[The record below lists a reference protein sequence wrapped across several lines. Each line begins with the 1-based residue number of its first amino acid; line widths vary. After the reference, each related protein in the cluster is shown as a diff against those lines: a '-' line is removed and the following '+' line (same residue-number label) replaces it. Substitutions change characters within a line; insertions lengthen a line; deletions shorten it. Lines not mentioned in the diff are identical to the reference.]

1 MSGNDDIF
9 EAMEEKYGSAFVQ
22 DVRDRLAVCESREI
36 QYLEMKQMNE
46 IMFRFRERLRG
57 IVDLYR
63 GWQAEY
69 HRETDTVERVY
80 KSYEGQFIRRQ
91 LNDAWR
97 LYLTA
102 NKDYHEMYRA
112 YMGQIQEKT
121 QAGYVSFPASYSS
134 GKKAA

>member
-1 MSGNDDIF
+1 MPGNDDIF

-63 GWQAEY
+63 GWKAEY
-69 HRETDTVERVY
+69 DRETDTVERVY

-102 NKDYHEMYRA
+102 NKDYHEMHRA
-112 YMGQIQEKT
+112 YMQQVQEKT
-121 QAGYVSFPASYSS
+121 QAGYVSLPASYSS